1 MSLLIDIRFPDAI
14 EYAFEQTAFSL
25 FGSLGLVNE
34 GAESLEGLSLELSCD
49 PAWFEPKQLPVST
62 LPGGSTLPLC
72 DIAVGLKTDF
82 FLRLPERTD
91 GKIEVKLTKGGEVL
105 AERSAN
111 VALIPPQPH
120 LSLSYDRSI
129 NYAFQQNSIP
139 VVKELR
145 LRNNGVGRKDLVLRL
160 TTEPAFAPPTEIRLQ
175 AIDPAG
181 EFQVSPLDLKLG
193 HDFLAELNEKVSG
206 WLKVEM
212 LEGGEVVQSITEPIS
227 LLARN
232 EWCGLVALP
241 EILAAFVLPN
251 DPAVMTILGCASDIL
266 KEATGR
272 SGLNGYQDKSRK
284 RAWEQAAAIYKAI
297 GELGIRYINPPASF
311 ESTGQKVRFPS
322 EILNQRFGTCLDLAL
337 LFAACYEQAGLRPFV
352 FMHDGHAYAG
362 CWLEERSLPEPAG
375 DDLQQVRKFADDELL
390 TVFETTTV
398 TSENPGTLNDAEL
411 LAKPHLKTEKPFRLA
426 LDVHASRSA
435 RISPLPVPGQ
445 ERMASSA
452 ASATL
457 QARSSGLGARDFA
470 DEIVIADEGSTKLT
484 SRIDMWKSRL
494 LDLSLRNRLLNFRET
509 KSTIR
514 ILSEPEHVEDE
525 LAAERE
531 LSLRPKPKLMSEDDP
546 RNADTYTKEQ
556 RADAL
561 KDHLRDELRVGRLH
575 THLEEGEHA
584 RRLTELFRSARNAL
598 DENGTNTLFAAV
610 GILEWRETKHSDR
623 VHRAPL
629 LLVPVELKRK
639 SVLEGFSL
647 RRIDEETRL
656 NVTLM
661 EMLRQNF
668 KKEISGLDPL
678 PEDEN
683 GVNVDRVLRIFRDAV
698 RELAGWEVK
707 SEVWLGQFSF
717 TKFLLWKDLA
727 DRLDDLTKNRVVNHL
742 IHEAG
747 TPIPNPSEDIHARDL
762 DDRFHP
768 REILCPR
775 SADSSQLAAVM
786 AAADGHDFVLEG
798 PPGTGKSQT
807 ITNIIA
813 HCLAVGKRVLFVAE
827 KRAALDVVH
836 RRLRED
842 GLEPFCLELHSNKTG
857 KADVLAQ
864 FDRSLKFAEETD
876 TADWEHRAAEIERL
890 RTALN
895 TYTRA
900 LHKRLPCGLSAYH
913 CFDYLLVR
921 KDLPVV
927 KMDGWKSILETKA
940 ETLESARQTARLM
953 QDRTRGLSPLE
964 DHPLA
969 PIGCEEWSPAWAE
982 RALGMNGELA
992 DQTRKIIDATKD
1004 LLKWM
1009 HLDRPMSRS
1018 CLQKLDEL
1026 LATLLSPEPVGPAFA
1041 TTPWAQLSHDLE
1053 TWITLTNERGGLRSG
1068 LAPYQVAQSSS
1079 SAILACEGGTQSSS
1093 EAVYGK
1099 GRELQAYTKNAQGAV
1114 AAMLSWLH
1122 APMSYASRD
1131 MLQNLAALADC
1142 LLDTNEVG
1150 AAFATTPWQ
1159 EWALHFDDW
1168 ISLVQERSGL
1178 RPKLLGYD
1186 ETKLLALDLDLLKQ
1200 KWDKA
1205 QSTWF
1210 LPKMLNSGSVKSQ
1223 LKKALREKTKPDE
1236 AAMGD
1241 IVVAAI
1247 RVREINRELASIY
1260 ATAEALLGKS
1270 WRSGEP
1276 DSAQMAKIRSWGENL
1291 HRQLGIVAG
1300 DNTGWLSAMRDLLFN
1315 CFETG
1320 PSIFAKGTSDG
1331 DRLFTLR
1338 DAVKTF
1344 EAASVAFMEEGQIDR
1359 SSLDTA
1365 NDHLE
1370 AVSLMLDVFLKS
1382 APRIREINSSL
1393 SADAATAQACLGV
1406 LWAKGEPNA
1415 DALTQARQW
1424 GESLHSQLLALA
1436 GEDFAWLGSFRQHLS
1451 GLFTEGPAAYSPETV
1466 TGARMV
1472 TYRDQWS
1479 VFNHA
1484 LDRYTLEL
1492 RLRRGLIDKAS
1503 DHFAATFA
1511 LTERVADAWSKIKE
1525 WCAWQKVRQEAI
1537 RMGLTPLVDHLEF
1550 SDGTTIEVPGLFER
1564 SFRRALLFAIMEKEN
1579 SLREFFGNE
1588 HNERV
1593 ERFRH
1598 LDEQLA
1604 KLSRDM
1610 IRVRLAAGIP
1620 KEEGKND
1627 VSRQEIGLLR
1637 KEIGKKSRHIPV
1649 RQLIGRIPTLLP
1661 RLKPCVLMSPLSVAQ
1676 YLEASH
1682 ESFDVVI
1689 FDEASQIPVWDAIG
1703 AIARGRQLIIVGDP
1717 KQLPPTNFFGTNS
1730 DDEDDL
1736 TPEEHKDM
1744 ESILDELMTHGLR
1757 HKRLIWHYR
1766 SRHEGLITFSNRQY
1780 YDNGLLTFPSPEMEQ
1795 GGVKFRY
1802 LAHARYDKGKSRTNR
1817 VEAAA
1822 LVEELVSRLRDPK
1835 LPRRSYGVVTF
1846 SQAQQALV
1854 ENLLDEERRK
1864 YPEIDHHF
1872 GEEPPVEG
1880 EPVFVKNLENVQG
1893 DERDV
1898 IFFSICYGLD
1908 EAGKLSMNFGPLNR
1922 DGGER
1927 RLNVAVTRA
1936 KHEVLVF
1943 SGLRGDQIDLTRT
1956 RARGVRDLK
1965 YFLEYAA
1972 RGHQALIAATSS
1984 ANDAE
1989 ADSEF
1994 ERMVATRIRAAG
2006 YDVHHQVGCSGYRVD
2021 LGIVDPDSPGR
2032 YLLGVECDGATYHRA
2047 ATARDRDKLRQAV
2060 LEDLGWKLHR
2070 IWSTDWWH
2078 DPDSCMNDLLAAIMG
2093 VKSCIKN
2100 DNLDEKVKSL
2110 DVESREFKPIES
2122 FSEDNY
2128 PNDYDITSM
2137 AMRLIKIGKRQNY
2150 LTYDQINEYLPNDL
2164 LDPNKI
2170 ELLMKIIRSAGFNV
2184 VDQEEIELKK
2194 FNINNSHENEKSKA
2208 IIEHIND
2215 PKFLA
2220 FMKKQKQKLLDLRD
2234 EIVDSMTDSVREVAR
2249 SSSASSEANVRGI
2262 HQADSGSDVYDRDF
2276 ALSVLAKNQDALH
2289 EIEDA
2294 LLRIKMGNYGICE
2307 MSGKPIPIPRLE
2319 AIPFARLTVE
2329 CQAKWEKEFGSKN
2342 FIPRGSIGFAG
2353 GGIFCDDDSDA
2364 ISLNEDQD

>member
-1 MSLLIDIRFPDAI
+1 MSIQIDVRFPDTI
-14 EYAFEQTAFSL
+14 EYAFEQTNFSL
-25 FGSLGLVNE
+25 F
-34 GAESLEGLSLELSCD
+34 ESLELVNDGVESVDGGKLELSCD
-49 PAWFEPKQLPVST
+49 PAWFEPRQLPVSK

-72 DIAVGLKTDF
+72 DLAVALKADF
-82 FLRLPERTD
+82 FLRLSERIG
-91 GKIEVKLTKGGEVL
+91 GKIQVKFTKGGEVL
-105 AERSAN
+105 AERSEN

-120 LSLSYDRSI
+120 LDLIYDRSI

-145 LRNNGVGRKDLVLRL
+145 LRNNGVPRKGLVLRL
-160 TTEPAFAPPTEIRLQ
+160 VAEPAFAPPTEIRLQ

-181 EFQVSPLDLKLG
+181 EFKVSPLDLKLS
-193 HDFLAELNEKVSG
+193 HDFLAALDEKVSG

-251 DPAVMTILGCASDIL
+251 DPAVMTILGRASDIL

-284 RAWEQAAAIYKAI
+284 RVWEQAAAIYKAI

-375 DDLQQVRKFADDELL
+375 DDLQQVRKLATDELI
-390 TVFETTTV
+390 TVFETTTI

-411 LAKPHLKTEKPFRLA
+411 LAKPHLQTDKPFRLA
-426 LDVHASRSA
+426 LDVQASRSA

-445 ERMASSA
+445 ERVTSSSGAGTLASP
-452 ASATL
+452 
-457 QARSSGLGARDFA
+457 SSGLGTREFS
-470 DEIVIADEGSTKLT
+470 DEVVITDDGPAKPT
-484 SRIDMWKSRL
+484 SRIDLWKSRL

-531 LSLRPKPKLMSEDDP
+531 LSLRPKPRLMSDDDP

-561 KDHLRDELRVGRLH
+561 KDHLRDELRIGRIH

-661 EMLRQNF
+661 EMLRQRF
-668 KKEISGLDPL
+668 QKEISGLDPL

-900 LHKRLPCGLSAYH
+900 LHKRLSCGLSAYH
-913 CFDYLLVR
+913 CFDYLLAR

-927 KMDGWKSILETKA
+927 KLDEWESILETKA
-940 ETLESARQTARLM
+940 ETLEHARQTARLM

-982 RALGMNGELA
+982 RALGINGELA
-992 DQTRKIIDATKD
+992 EQTKRTIAATQN
-1004 LLKWM
+1004 LLGWM
-1009 HLDRPMSRS
+1009 QLDRPMSRS
-1018 CLQKLDEL
+1018 SLQQLDAL
-1026 LATLLSPEPVGPAFA
+1026 LVTLLSAEPVGPAFA

-1053 TWITLTNERGGLRSG
+1053 TWITLTKERGGLRSG

-1079 SAILACEGGTQSSS
+1079 SAMLACEGGTQASA
-1093 EAVYGK
+1093 EEVYGK

-1122 APMSYASRD
+1122 APMSHASRD
-1131 MLQNLAALADC
+1131 MLGNLAGLADC
-1142 LLDTNEVG
+1142 LLNTKEVG

-1159 EWALHFDDW
+1159 EWVRHFDDW

-1178 RPKLLGYD
+1178 RLKLHGYD
-1186 ETKLLALDLDLLKQ
+1186 ETKLLELDLDLLKQ

-1205 QSTWF
+1205 QSAWF
-1210 LPKMLNSGSVKSQ
+1210 LPKLLNTGSVKSQ
-1223 LKKALREKTKPDE
+1223 LKKALPEKTKPDE

-1241 IVVAAI
+1241 IVEAAI
-1247 RVREINRELASIY
+1247 RVREINQELASIY
-1260 ATAEALLGKS
+1260 ATAQALLGKS

-1276 DSAQMAKIRSWGENL
+1276 DSAQMAKIRSWGEDL
-1291 HRQLGIVAG
+1291 HRQLGMMAG
-1300 DNTGWLSAMRDLLFN
+1300 DNTGWLSKMRGLLFD

-1331 DRLFTLR
+1331 DRLITLR
-1338 DAVKTF
+1338 DTVKKF
-1344 EAASVAFMEEGQIDR
+1344 DAASVAFMEEGQIDR
-1359 SSLDTA
+1359 SSLDEA
-1365 NDHLE
+1365 GDHLE
-1370 AVSLMLDVFLKS
+1370 AVSSMLDVFLKS
-1382 APRIREINSSL
+1382 APRIREINGSI
-1393 SADAATAQACLGV
+1393 SADSATAQACLGV

-1415 DALTQARQW
+1415 DALSQARQW

-1436 GEDFAWLGSFRQHLS
+1436 GEDFAWLGYFRQLLS
-1451 GLFTEGPAAYSPETV
+1451 GLFTEGPAAYSPESV

-1472 TYRDQWS
+1472 TCRDQWS

-1492 RLRRGLIDKAS
+1492 RLRRRLFDKAS
-1503 DHFAATFA
+1503 DHLAALHA
-1511 LTERVADAWSKIKE
+1511 LTERVADAWSKIRE
-1525 WCAWQKVRQEAI
+1525 WCSWQKVRQEAI
-1537 RMGLTPLVDHLEF
+1537 RMGLTPLVDRLES
-1550 SDGTTIEVPGLFER
+1550 SDGATIEVPGLFER
-1564 SFRRALLFAIMEKEN
+1564 SFRRALLFAIMEKEY

-1588 HNERV
+1588 HNERI
-1593 ERFRH
+1593 ERFRD

-1620 KEEGKND
+1620 KESRND
-1627 VSRQEIGLLR
+1627 NIPKTEIGLLK

-1649 RQLIGRIPTLLP
+1649 RQLIGRIPKLLP

-1682 ESFDVVI
+1682 ETFDVVI

-1717 KQLPPTNFFGTNS
+1717 KQLPPTNFFSTNS
-1730 DDEDDL
+1730 VDEDDL
-1736 TPEEHKDM
+1736 TPEEHKDL
-1744 ESILDELMTHGLR
+1744 ESILDELMTHDLR
-1757 HKRLIWHYR
+1757 HKRLNWHYR

-1780 YDNGLLTFPSPEMEQ
+1780 YDNGLLTFPSPEMEH
-1795 GGVKFRY
+1795 GGVRFRH
-1802 LAHARYDKGKSRTNR
+1802 LADARYDKGKSRTNR

-1822 LVEELVSRLRDPK
+1822 LVQELVSRLRNPR

-1846 SQAQQALV
+1846 SQAQQVLV

-1864 YPEIDHHF
+1864 FPEIEHHF
-1872 GEEPPVEG
+1872 GDDPPVEG

-1898 IFFSICYGLD
+1898 IFFSICYGFD

-1965 YFLEYAA
+1965 HFLDYAE

-1984 ANDAE
+1984 SHDAD

-1994 ERMVATRIRAAG
+1994 ERMVATRIRNAG
-2006 YDVHHQVGCSGYRVD
+2006 YDVHHQVGCSEYRID
-2021 LGIVDPDSPGR
+2021 LAVVDPKAPGR

-2060 LEDLGWKLHR
+2060 LEDLGWTLHR

-2078 DPDSCMNDLLAAIMG
+2078 NADSEMEKLLAAISAAAEAREIE
-2093 VKSCIKN
+2093 VAAS
-2100 DNLDEKVKSL
+2100 DEQHPDGESPGMEPRVSSVSTPQSAPYTLTDFSDFTDRISWDRFYSADYDLTLRELIGHVL
-2110 DVESREFKPIES
+2110 DVEGPIADTLLVNRIARAHGLQRSGRMIIERVMGIS
-2122 FSEDNY
+2122 KSHFHVRPD
-2128 PNDYDITSM
+2128 PLGGTFVWRDI
-2137 AMRLIKIGKRQNY
+2137 
-2150 LTYDQINEYLPNDL
+2150 DL
-2164 LDPNKI
+2164 
-2170 ELLMKIIRSAGFNV
+2170 SATWSIYRIAPS
-2184 VDQEEIELKK
+2184 DAALRKLEEIAFEE
-2194 FNINNSHENEKSKA
+2194 IRAA
-2208 IIEHIND
+2208 IRAHATGD
-2215 PKFLA
+2215 VA
-2220 FMKKQKQKLLDLRD
+2220 H
-2234 EIVDSMTDSVREVAR
+2234 EVAR
-2249 SSSASSEANVRGI
+2249 VFGIRRLSADGRSRIQTIMRME
-2262 HQADSGSDVYDRDF
+2262 SGDLDEGM
-2276 ALSVLAKNQDALH
+2276 Q
-2289 EIEDA
+2289 
-2294 LLRIKMGNYGICE
+2294 
-2307 MSGKPIPIPRLE
+2307 
-2319 AIPFARLTVE
+2319 
-2329 CQAKWEKEFGSKN
+2329 
-2342 FIPRGSIGFAG
+2342 
-2353 GGIFCDDDSDA
+2353 
-2364 ISLNEDQD
+2364 